1 MTLTLT
7 MPTLRPAEDLGAV
20 LAGRSQASVL
30 RAEVERLVALGEHV
44 VIDFSGVVAASP
56 SFADELF
63 AKLDPSLTETGRVAF
78 QHLSPRLE
86 PIVRFVIS
94 NRHGALPA

>member
-1 MTLTLT
+1 MTLLLT
-7 MPTLRPAEDLGAV
+7 MTTLRPAEDLGAV

-30 RAEVERLVALGEHV
+30 RAEVERLVAHGEQ
-44 VIDFSGVVAASP
+44 VIVDFGGVVAASP

-63 AKLDPSLTETGRVAF
+63 AKLDPSLTETGRVKF
-78 QHLSPRLE
+78 ENLSPRLE
-86 PIVRFVIS
+86 PIVQFVIN